1 MGLVPVDTSIT
12 VHVPVVVCTDGGTSS
27 DYEATKSFDK
37 TIYRV
42 LSMQEDMKTIEYPGR
57 VMNEFDSFIEQ
68 ATLKDAGLEYNT
80 AFDSLDEYLGT
91 IGVTD
96 GIC

>member
-1 MGLVPVDTSIT
+1 MGIVDATIT
-12 VHVPVVVCTDGGTSS
+12 TRSSVRVCTSGGTSS
-27 DYEATKSFDK
+27 KYESRKSFDK

-42 LSMQEDMKTIEYPGR
+42 LSMQSDMKTIVYPDR

-68 ATLKDAGLEYNT
+68 AALKTAGLEYNT

-91 IGVTD
+91 IGVTN

>member
-1 MGLVPVDTSIT
+1 MGIVDTTIT
-12 VHVPVVVCTDGGTSS
+12 THSSVRVCTDGGTSS
-27 DYEATKSFDK
+27 KYESSKSFDK
-37 TIYRV
+37 TIYRI
-42 LSMQEDMKTIEYPGR
+42 LSMQSDMKTIEYPGR

-68 ATLKDAGLEYNT
+68 ATLKTNGLGYNT

>member
-1 MGLVPVDTSIT
+1 MGITPVDTSIT

-42 LSMQEDMKTIEYPGR
+42 LSMQNDMKTLEYPER
-57 VMNEFDSFIEQ
+57 VMNEFESFIEQ
-68 ATLKDAGLEYNT
+68 ATLKTNGLEYNT

-91 IGVTD
+91 IGVTN